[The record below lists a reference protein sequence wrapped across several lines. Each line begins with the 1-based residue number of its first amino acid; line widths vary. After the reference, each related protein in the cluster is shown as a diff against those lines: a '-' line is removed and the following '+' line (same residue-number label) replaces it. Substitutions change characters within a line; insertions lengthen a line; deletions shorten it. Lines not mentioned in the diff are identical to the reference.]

1 MTKFLCKENMNLFL
15 LMFSLLIIKTIEI
28 KPYIIKRLKSISSYK
43 EYWNIN
49 KSYIYYIDIHNYQL
63 GKENVFQILSE
74 MNKFVHNLTVSEID
88 ESIIFDNKSKIIKK
102 ETYKRAYHIKLRQ
115 KPKRYYYEVI
125 IKKTYINQ
133 TYFVILIEPKMYQ
146 NIAVVDLTVSRPVS
160 EYNIT
165 ENDISEGK
173 IFARNYLFNAKIE
186 MFFRYN
192 FQNISLDK
200 QNLIL
205 LVGDN
210 SISNFYLNSIT
221 SKPIKT
227 KLFIINKNNIN
238 ENNFIIY
245 LSLLGPSNKTRIQI
259 SLDEHDV
266 YFSYNS
272 DRNLTSLYVE
282 RLNCSKDYYLLYN
295 YFNYIDDK
303 IDQVYHLDINSIY
316 GDYSIIYYENLAS
329 NITNIF
335 KPDNDT
341 MEILNENYLKKVSGD
356 INILKIS
363 CKTPTLLKINY
374 LSENINLNI
383 SEGQEK
389 IVHLDRCLSYDDIYK
404 NNYIKMPDLNKKYN
418 FYFGHY
424 KLKETKGKGIKTILN
439 TSIRGYEKVLLSD
452 DPPFIIID
460 SYYEKNKPEKYFSVE
475 VTNDNMYYKLYLISN
490 QFYKNVVEGLTKIDY
505 NENAIAFKIR
515 KDIAFDFFIFK
526 SYSYKIENS
535 ISLAYDLKIVKEKNI
550 EKDKVMLSISTSPV
564 REINKKEINIRFSN
578 PYDKFNSRIYE
589 GDFVYLL
596 VKFLSNDYIFP
607 IYIDIRYYY
616 NNSII
621 TLEPSSNN
629 ILLKNEGYK
638 IYGKNDNNFE
648 KILLNINKCN
658 VSKNYN
664 KIFFS

>member
-1 MTKFLCKENMNLFL
+1 L
-15 LMFSLLIIKTIEI
+15 
-28 KPYIIKRLKSISSYK
+28 
-43 EYWNIN
+43 
-49 KSYIYYIDIHNYQL
+49 
-63 GKENVFQILSE
+63 
-74 MNKFVHNLTVSEID
+74 
-88 ESIIFDNKSKIIKK
+88 
-102 ETYKRAYHIKLRQ
+102 
-115 KPKRYYYEVI
+115 
-125 IKKTYINQ
+125 NQ
-133 TYFVILIEPKMYQ
+133 
-146 NIAVVDLTVSRPVS
+146 
-160 EYNIT
+160 
-165 ENDISEGK
+165 
-173 IFARNYLFNAKIE
+173 
-186 MFFRYN
+186 
-192 FQNISLDK
+192 
-200 QNLIL
+200 
-205 LVGDN
+205 
-210 SISNFYLNSIT
+210 
-221 SKPIKT
+221 
-227 KLFIINKNNIN
+227 
-238 ENNFIIY
+238 
-245 LSLLGPSNKTRIQI
+245 
-259 SLDEHDV
+259 
-266 YFSYNS
+266 
-272 DRNLTSLYVE
+272 
-282 RLNCSKDYYLLYN
+282 
-295 YFNYIDDK
+295 
-303 IDQVYHLDINSIY
+303 
-316 GDYSIIYYENLAS
+316 
-329 NITNIF
+329 
-335 KPDNDT
+335 
-341 MEILNENYLKKVSGD
+341 NYLKKVSGD

-404 NNYIKMPDLNKKYN
+404 NNYIKMPDMNKKYN

-621 TLEPSSNN
+621 TLEPSGNN

-648 KILLNINKCN
+648 KILLNINK
-658 VSKNYN
+658 S
-664 KIFFS
+664 